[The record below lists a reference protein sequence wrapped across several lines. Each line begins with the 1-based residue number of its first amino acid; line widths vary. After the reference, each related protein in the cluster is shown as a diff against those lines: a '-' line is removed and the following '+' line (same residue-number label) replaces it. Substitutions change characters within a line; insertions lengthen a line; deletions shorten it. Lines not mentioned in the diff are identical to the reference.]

1 MTPRTPVS
9 REHPATRQ
17 LVSAVDEALSKLQT
31 KRITD
36 HRIHQARRALK
47 KARAALR
54 VLRPALGERSYR
66 LENVSLRDAGR
77 HLSPLRDAKAALE
90 TFEALTTRFADRLKG
105 FDLEPLKRALE
116 LELVSVRRTMRPPSV
131 PVLACIDLIQIH
143 RERSRGALPTGLTL
157 DAMALKK
164 IYRKGRKMFIAA
176 TQAGTPEALHEW
188 RKQVK
193 YLLNAVEAV
202 QAELGRR
209 AEKLLRRAGKI
220 ADLLGEDHDLA
231 ALMAIANGENA
242 EPLADDAKQALAA
255 TVAHRRSK
263 LQRRAVHHGD
273 RAYKHKPGR
282 FLHGLLE
289 DASAET

>member
-1 MTPRTPVS
+1 MTPAPVS
-9 REHPATRQ
+9 RDHPAKRQ
-17 LVSAVDEALSKLQT
+17 LVVSVDEALSKLRT

-54 VLRPALGERSYR
+54 VLRPALGEKTYR
-66 LENVSLRDAGR
+66 LENVTLRDAGR
-77 HLSPLRDAKAALE
+77 HLSPLRDAKAAIE
-90 TFEALTTRFADRLKG
+90 TFDALTTRFADRLRG
-105 FDLEPLKRALE
+105 FDLVPLRQALE
-116 LELVSVRRTMRPPSV
+116 LEQVSVRRTMRPPSV
-131 PVLACIDLIQIH
+131 PVQACIALLETH
-143 RERSRGALPTGLTL
+143 RDRSRGVLPAGLTL

-164 IYRKGRKMFIAA
+164 IYRKGRKTFVAA
-176 TQAGTPEALHEW
+176 TKAGTPDALHEW

-202 QAELGRR
+202 KAELGPR

-231 ALMAIANGENA
+231 ALMAIAEGDPA
-242 EPLADDAKQALAA
+242 GLLAPDAKHALAS

-289 DASAET
+289 GASDFS